1 MMRAFGERIIKAVF
15 NRLKHMFLVLSF
27 PLGMKLL
34 RELSVAQEFIVNISK
49 NNKLLCINVNLGL
62 NHQLSENHFP
72 L

>member
-1 MMRAFGERIIKAVF
+1 
-15 NRLKHMFLVLSF
+15 MFLVLSF